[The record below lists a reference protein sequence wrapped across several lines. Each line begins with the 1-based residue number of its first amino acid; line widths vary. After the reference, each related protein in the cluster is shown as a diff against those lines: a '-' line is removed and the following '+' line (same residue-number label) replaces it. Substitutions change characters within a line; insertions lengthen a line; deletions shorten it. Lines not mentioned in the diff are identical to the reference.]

1 MRLTR
6 DKRVILPLAG
16 LAVLGLA
23 LTGCTGDAPASSGG
37 TAAAGCAD
45 YASYGTF
52 TGSPTVS
59 IYSTIV
65 DVEADQ
71 LNQSWA
77 DFEKCTGITI
87 KYEGS
92 QEFETQINV
101 RAQGGNPPDL
111 AIFPQPGLLASMV
124 AGGYLKPAPQS
135 VSDNVDKNWSADWK
149 KYGTVGGTF
158 YGAPLMA
165 SVKGYIWYS
174 PTFFSSNGYTIP
186 KTLDEL
192 NTLTA
197 KIAADGKAKPWC
209 AGFASGEAS
218 GWPGTDWIE
227 DTVLR
232 QSGPDVY
239 DKWVTNDVKFT
250 DPQIVKAFDYVG
262 NLLKNPAYVNAGFG
276 DVTSINS
283 TTFQDAG
290 LPILQSQ
297 CAMMHQASFYEAQWP
312 KGTKV
317 AEDGDVYGFLMPPA
331 TAGGTQAVTGGG
343 ELVGAFKTSDQITA
357 VQTYLSSALWA
368 NNRVSLGGVI
378 SANKGLDPANA
389 KSPLAVQSIKILQD
403 PNTTFRFDASDLMP
417 AAVGSNSFWKGIVN
431 WINGD
436 STQTVTEFIQSTWP
450 SK

>member
-1 MRLTR
+1 MRITR
-6 DKRVILPLAG
+6 SKRVIIPLAG
-16 LAVLGLA
+16 VAAIGLA
-23 LTGCTGDAPASSGG
+23 LTGCTGDAPASSGS
-37 TAAAGCAD
+37 TSAAGCED
-45 YASYGTF
+45 YADYGTF
-52 TGSPTVS
+52 TGSPVVN
-59 IYSTIV
+59 IYGTIV

-77 DFEKCTGITI
+77 DFQKCTGITI

-124 AGGYLKPAPQS
+124 DGGYIKTPAQS
-135 VSDNVDKNWSADWK
+135 VEDNVDKNWSADWK
-149 KYGTVGGTF
+149 KYGTVDGTF
-158 YGAPLMA
+158 YAAPLMA

-174 PTFFSSNGYTIP
+174 PSYFSDNGYTVP
-186 KTLDEL
+186 TTLDEL
-192 NTLTA
+192 TTLTA
-197 KIAADGKAKPWC
+197 KIAADGKVKPWC

-232 QSGPDVY
+232 QSGAQTY
-239 DKWVTNDVKFT
+239 DDWTTGKVKFT
-250 DPQIVKAFDYVG
+250 DAPITKAFDYVG
-262 NLLKNPAYVNAGFG
+262 NILKNPANVNAGFG

-290 LPILQSQ
+290 LPILQDQ

-312 KGTKV
+312 EGTKV
-317 AEDGDVYGFLMPPA
+317 APDGDVYGFLMPPA
-331 TAGGTQAVTGGG
+331 KAGDPQAVTGGG
-343 ELVGAFKTSDQITA
+343 EMVGAFKTSDEITA

-368 NNRVSLGGVI
+368 NNRVSIGGVI
-378 SANKGLDPANA
+378 SANKGLDPNNA
-389 KSPLAVQSIKILQD
+389 KSPLAVDSIKILQD

-436 STQTVTEFIQSTWP
+436 DTNTVTTFIQSTWP
-450 SK
+450 Q

>member
-1 MRLTR
+1 MRITR
-6 DKRVILPLAG
+6 AKRVIIPLAG
-16 LAVLGLA
+16 VAAVALA
-23 LTGCTGDAPASSGG
+23 LTGCTGDAPASSTG
-37 TAAAGCAD
+37 TSAAGCED
-45 YASYGTF
+45 YADYGTF
-52 TGSPTVS
+52 TGSPTVN
-59 IYSTIV
+59 IYGTIV

-111 AIFPQPGLLASMV
+111 AIFPQPGLLAKMV
-124 AGGYLKPAPQS
+124 DGGYIKAPAKS
-135 VSDNVDKNWSADWK
+135 VEDNVDKNWSADWK
-149 KYGTVGGTF
+149 KYGTVDGTF
-158 YGAPLMA
+158 YAAPLMA

-174 PTFFSSNGYTIP
+174 PAFFKDNGYTIP
-186 KTLDEL
+186 TTLDEL
-192 NTLTA
+192 TSLTA
-197 KIAADGKAKPWC
+197 KIAADGKVKPWC
-209 AGFASGEAS
+209 AGFSSGEAS

-232 QSGPDVY
+232 QSGTQVY
-239 DKWVTNDVKFT
+239 DDWTTNKVKFT
-250 DPQIVKAFDYVG
+250 DPQITKAFDYVG
-262 NLLKNPAYVNAGFG
+262 SILKNPAYVNGGFG

-290 LPILQSQ
+290 LPILQDQ

-312 KGTKV
+312 EGTTV
-317 AEDGDVYGFLMPPA
+317 SPDGDVYGFLMPPA
-331 TAGGTQAVTGGG
+331 KAGDPQAVTGGG
-343 ELVGAFKTSDQITA
+343 EMVGAFKTSDEITA

-368 NNRVSLGGVI
+368 NNRVSIGGVI
-378 SANKGLDPANA
+378 SANKGLDPNNA
-389 KSPLAVQSIKILQD
+389 KSPLAVDSIKILQD

-436 STQTVTEFIQSTWP
+436 DTQTVTTFIQSTWP
-450 SK
+450 Q